1 MIGLSLLCL
10 AVAACASPVVTASPA
25 VSAPTAAS
33 TAPTP
38 TSPIVASTPPTTS
51 VAITCGSSGA
61 PPPGS
66 PVGLPASSC
75 PAEAVA
81 IETALVGLDY
91 QVQSIDI
98 LPFGFTCGIP
108 FLTGP
113 AACPLEQVGIHS
125 AAYATF
131 VGNHEVA
138 ALTFKLVMN
147 GPLVASVVMVRV
159 PPTGWT
165 PPY

>member
-10 AVAACASPVVTASPA
+10 AMAACASPTVTASPA
-25 VSAPTAAS
+25 ISAPTTSS

-38 TSPIVASTPPTTS
+38 TSPIVPSPAPTTS
-51 VAITCGSSGA
+51 VAITCGVSRA
-61 PPPGS
+61 PHLGS
-66 PVGLPASSC
+66 PAGLPASFC

-81 IETALVGLDY
+81 IETAVANLGY
-91 QVQSIDI
+91 SVQSIDI

-113 AACPLEQVGIHS
+113 AACPLDAGAGIRQ

-131 VGNHEVA
+131 VGNGEVA

-147 GPLVASVVMVRV
+147 GPLVASVVVVRV
-159 PPTGWT
+159 PPIGWT
-165 PPY
+165 TP